1 MPKVNRN
8 GVIVD
13 YSGWERLLKRLEV
26 LERKEIRWGIFNK
39 RYGADH
45 RNRGA
50 WVAGVAK
57 ANNDGTYGGPARPF
71 FDTNVDRNAT
81 PADPLGKRTQTLL
94 RNLVAGTMT
103 NKTSTSD
110 AAALGKHLQESLQQE
125 ILDFAEPRNADTTIE
140 RKGFNDPL
148 IETGTM
154 YDSVEYRVVQSRL
167 EKQGDA

>member
-13 YSGWERLLKRLEV
+13 YSGWERLLKRLDV

-39 RYGADH
+39 RYGADS

-50 WVAGVAK
+50 WVAGIAK

-71 FDTNVDRNAT
+71 FETNVDRNAM
-81 PADPLGKRTQTLL
+81 PSDPLGSKTNTLL
-94 RNLVAGTMT
+94 KKLVRGTMLH
-103 NKTSTSD
+103 KTSAGD
-110 AAALGKHLQESLQQE
+110 ANALGKHLQESLQQE
-125 ILDFAEPRNADTTIE
+125 ILDFAEPRNADTTIKL
-140 RKGFNDPL
+140 KGFNDPL

-154 YDSVEYRVVQSRL
+154 YDSVEYRVIQHR
-167 EKQGDA
+167 